1 MIFKDINCGYFVQPH
16 PMQYACTHDEVAAL
30 AEGNGIVS
38 RAIYNYDKGAGA
50 NAQTLRYAGASDGR
64 EYPVLRL
71 MPPVYP
77 EETFTRDGMERAITG
92 QKALFRIHPK
102 EYAAPLHIWLYD
114 WMLDLLSESQTPL
127 LVSLQEL
134 DLNDAAAVKERYPDL
149 RLIITNTDQWL
160 NRQYV
165 QFAQYF
171 KNVYFDTCNTIEY
184 YGIENMTALIG
195 ADKFLFGSYMPLK
208 EPYDKIFQIMF
219 CELSQ
224 EEKELIAHGN
234 FERLVE
240 ERRR

>member
-1 MIFKDINCGYFVQPH
+1 MIFKDINCGFHLQPH
-16 PMQYACTHDEVAAL
+16 AMQYAWSHDEVAAL
-30 AEGNGIVS
+30 AQRNSIIT
-38 RAIYNYDKGAGA
+38 RAIYNYDKAADA
-50 NAQTLRYAGASDGR
+50 NDVTRRYAAASGGT

-77 EETFTRDGMERAITG
+77 EETFTREQMETVIREE
-92 QKALFRIHPK
+92 KALFRIHPK
-102 EYAAPLHIWLYD
+102 SYAAPLHIWMYD
-114 WMLDLLSESQTPL
+114 WMLEVLSETKTPV

-134 DLNDAAAVKERYPDL
+134 ELNDAALVKEKYPEL

-184 YGIENMTALIG
+184 YGIENMTALLG
-195 ADKFLFGSYMPLK
+195 ADKFLFGSYMPEK
-208 EPYDKIFQIMF
+208 EPYDKTFQLLF

-240 ERRR
+240 VRT